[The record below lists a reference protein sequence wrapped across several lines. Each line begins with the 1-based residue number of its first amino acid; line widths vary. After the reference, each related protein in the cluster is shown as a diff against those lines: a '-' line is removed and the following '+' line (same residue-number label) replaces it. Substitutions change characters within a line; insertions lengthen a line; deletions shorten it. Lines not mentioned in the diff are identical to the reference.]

1 MIFKR
6 IAIVLLTF
14 GLMVLP
20 QVLRAEKVSQEPVIM
35 VVLAHPDDE
44 TILGP
49 VMAKY
54 GAEGSE
60 VHLVIATDGRYGVTE
75 HAGIE
80 AGDRLVAVR
89 AKEAQ
94 CSTESLGIE
103 PPIFV
108 GLEDGFRLKEGEGL
122 GDYFQQ
128 AALLKQELV
137 KLFESIRPDIVIT
150 FGPDGDTGH
159 VDHRLVGAITTEVYL
174 QQDWSGAMSLYHFAW
189 SSEQAAAYGDWNL
202 GFVEQPNMTTVVD
215 FTPEQ
220 EERGFGAIRCY
231 ASQYP
236 EAEMDGWIQVE
247 VEDTENR
254 RYFRQVMRAEA
265 LKQGL

>member
-1 MIFKR
+1 MILKR
-6 IAIVLLTF
+6 IAIGLLML

-20 QVLRAEKVSQEPVIM
+20 QVLQAKETSPPLVMM

-44 TILGP
+44 TIVGP

-54 GAEGSE
+54 AEEGSE

-94 CSTESLGIE
+94 CSTDSLGVE

-108 GLEDGFRLKEGEGL
+108 GLEDGFRLKKGEGL
-122 GDYFQQ
+122 GNYFQQ
-128 AALLKQELV
+128 ATQLKQKLV
-137 KLFESIRPDIVIT
+137 KLFESIQPDIVIT

-159 VDHRLVGAITTEVYL
+159 VDHRLVGAIATEVYL
-174 QQDWSGAMSLYHFAW
+174 QRSWSETMALYHFAW

-202 GFVEQPNMTTVVD
+202 GWVDQPNMTTVVD

-220 EERGFGAIRCY
+220 EEKGFGAIRCY
-231 ASQYP
+231 GSQYP
-236 EAEMDGWIQVE
+236 EAEMEEWIRVE